1 MRKFLAEADEMIKW
15 RLTEVKGVPSWSS
28 SNGKVALLGDAV
40 HGMTPYTGTYSYRY
54 LPLDCH
60 QMAGHRIAGQGS
72 AMGIEDAAVL
82 SHLLQTATP
91 TSPLSPIMDRYEQVR
106 RRRCEI
112 VQYLAS
118 VQGRSWAA
126 KDPARIDQR
135 REMWRHANDNI
146 TGKDVKSD
154 MNANYGSRAFARWV
168 VTFDV
173 AEACGEGEGARARL

>member
-1 MRKFLAEADEMIKW
+1 
-15 RLTEVKGVPSWSS
+15 
-28 SNGKVALLGDAV
+28 
-40 HGMTPYTGTYSYRY
+40 
-54 LPLDCH
+54 
-60 QMAGHRIAGQGS
+60 
-72 AMGIEDAAVL
+72 MGIEDAAVL